1 MNQNFTKDT
10 ILKLLSGMSSE
21 KEIRKYLDRFSSDEF
36 RFAVIKVGGAVIEK
50 DLENLIS
57 SLVFLNEVGLRPVIV
72 HGGGPRLSRV
82 LEEKKIKFSFKNG
95 QRVTSKEVL
104 IEAIDVFKTENN
116 KITSALQNKNVSA
129 VSMVDNIFK
138 CNIEDKELGFVGTVI
153 ETNTKAI
160 KQIISDGGVPVIA
173 PMGYTD
179 SNQIV
184 NINGDQATQALA
196 KVISPD
202 KVIFLSE
209 IGGIFDGSNKLISN
223 INIKDDFDRLMS
235 EEWLHSGMKLKLQQ
249 IKLLLD
255 SLPSHSSVSITKPL
269 HLNRELFTDAGFGTL
284 VKAGHQ
290 IGRYENLNNDQ
301 EIVVTSILESSF
313 KGKLANNYFVN
324 TNKKFYIS
332 SCNRASI
339 IISHDQGIAYMDKFA
354 VINNA
359 RGEGLGNAMWNKMLS
374 DYKQVF
380 WRSRSNNF
388 INNFYKD
395 VCDGFQ
401 KYDEWSIFWIGIS
414 DLKLLTSCIDYAT
427 NQPAT
432 IHYEE

>member
-153 ETNTKAI
+153 ETNAKAI

-184 NINGDQATQALA
+184 NINGDKATQALA

-209 IGGIFDGSNKLISN
+209 IGGIFDG
-223 INIKDDFDRLMS
+223 
-235 EEWLHSGMKLKLQQ
+235 
-249 IKLLLD
+249 
-255 SLPSHSSVSITKPL
+255 
-269 HLNRELFTDAGFGTL
+269 
-284 VKAGHQ
+284 
-290 IGRYENLNNDQ
+290 
-301 EIVVTSILESSF
+301 
-313 KGKLANNYFVN
+313 
-324 TNKKFYIS
+324 
-332 SCNRASI
+332 
-339 IISHDQGIAYMDKFA
+339 
-354 VINNA
+354 
-359 RGEGLGNAMWNKMLS
+359 
-374 DYKQVF
+374 
-380 WRSRSNNF
+380 
-388 INNFYKD
+388 
-395 VCDGFQ
+395 
-401 KYDEWSIFWIGIS
+401 
-414 DLKLLTSCIDYAT
+414 
-427 NQPAT
+427 
-432 IHYEE
+432 

>member
-1 MNQNFTKDT
+1 MN
-10 ILKLLSGMSSE
+10 
-21 KEIRKYLDRFSSDEF
+21 
-36 RFAVIKVGGAVIEK
+36 
-50 DLENLIS
+50 
-57 SLVFLNEVGLRPVIV
+57 
-72 HGGGPRLSRV
+72 
-82 LEEKKIKFSFKNG
+82 
-95 QRVTSKEVL
+95 
-104 IEAIDVFKTENN
+104 
-116 KITSALQNKNVSA
+116 
-129 VSMVDNIFK
+129 
-138 CNIEDKELGFVGTVI
+138 ED
-153 ETNTKAI
+153 
-160 KQIISDGGVPVIA
+160 
-173 PMGYTD
+173 
-179 SNQIV
+179 
-184 NINGDQATQALA
+184 
-196 KVISPD
+196 
-202 KVIFLSE
+202 
-209 IGGIFDGSNKLISN
+209 
-223 INIKDDFDRLMS
+223 
-235 EEWLHSGMKLKLQQ
+235 WLHSGMKLKLQQ

-324 TNKKFYIS
+324 TNKEFYIS
-332 SCNRASI
+332 SCKRASI
-339 IISHDQGIAYMDKFA
+339 IISHEQDIAYMDKFA

-380 WRSRSNNF
+380 WRSRSNNA

-414 DLKLLTSCIDYAT
+414 DLKVLTSCIDYAT